1 MVTVKVN
8 NVEVE
13 MVVDTGAS
21 TDSQCCPRTAAQN
34 KNTAQAK
41 NTRLKHTP
49 KGRSDVAPQ
58 G

>member
-21 TDSQCCPRTAAQN
+21 TDIIDS
-34 KNTAQAK
+34 
-41 NTRLKHTP
+41 
-49 KGRSDVAPQ
+49 RSNSAILSNNSRQPDNIIVCLWFK
-58 G
+58 